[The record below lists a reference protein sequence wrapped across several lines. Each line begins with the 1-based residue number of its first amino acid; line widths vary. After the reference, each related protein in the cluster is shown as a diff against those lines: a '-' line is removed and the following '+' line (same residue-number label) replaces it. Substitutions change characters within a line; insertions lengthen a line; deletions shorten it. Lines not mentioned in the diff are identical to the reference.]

1 MPDSYF
7 SANLSHLEKSIGSIN
22 QIPKKTSK
30 EIILSGKSNVGKSS
44 LINSIISKK
53 IAYTSKN
60 AGKTILIN
68 FYSGKNFKIVDVPGY
83 GFSKRSEQEKRRF
96 NKLTD
101 DYFNLKRCD
110 LVLHLIDSRNDL
122 QENDAQMID
131 FLSVNNIKFYVLLTK
146 VDKMSNLKCEQC
158 TNKLKS
164 QIDEISDK
172 YEEIILVSSKTG
184 VNIKKIRGI
193 ILSFAHGR

>member
-1 MPDSYF
+1 MSELDVF
-7 SANLSHLEKSIGSIN
+7 LEKSIGNIN

-30 EIILSGKSNVGKSS
+30 EIVLSGKSNVGKSS

-60 AGKTILIN
+60 AGKTVLIN

-83 GFSKRSEQEKRRF
+83 GFSRRSEQEKERF

-101 DYFNLKRCD
+101 DYFHLKRCD
-110 LVLHLIDSRNDL
+110 LVFHLIDSRNDL

-131 FLSVNNIKFYVLLTK
+131 FLSVNDIKFFVLLTK
-146 VDKMSNLKCEQC
+146 VDKMSNTKCEQC
-158 TNKLKS
+158 IARLKS
-164 QIDEISDK
+164 QIDEISNN
-172 YEEIILVSSKTG
+172 YEEIIPVSSKAG

-193 ILSFAHGR
+193 MLSVARGKKI